1 MQLNQLKPVHRKKQ
15 RKRVG
20 RGGKKGTYSGRGLKG
35 QKARAGRKPRPG
47 FAGGDSPLAKRLPK
61 RRGERGR
68 LKIRQSSKSSNRLK
82 PVILNLRD
90 IEENFK
96 KNELVSPKS
105 LLEKGLIVKM
115 RKKNRPVKILGQG
128 QLKKKLIF
136 KGVVFSKQS
145 EQKIKQNEYKAAVKK
160 KK

>member
-145 EQKIKQNEYKAAVKK
+145 ERKIKQNEYKAAVKK